1 MRREH
6 CDVDPG
12 RADSKE
18 WAASNRVWSTGNYH
32 LSTTPRQEYRC
43 AAFPSYHLSHH
54 RFGPTLVRGMDYRGG
69 PQAPVHNNAR
79 VPYLAGWLAGWLAG
93 CLPGFPRYFQNT
105 RHGRCYKDGFI
116 RYPKHDIVL
125 NGLPMVMRAFQHVL
139 L

>member
-1 MRREH
+1 MSCTGIYVYLCIWDHVFTCQFAGVRRRESMRREH

-79 VPYLAGWLAGWLAG
+79 VP
-93 CLPGFPRYFQNT
+93 
-105 RHGRCYKDGFI
+105 
-116 RYPKHDIVL
+116 
-125 NGLPMVMRAFQHVL
+125 
-139 L
+139 